1 MLHPYYVLMSDG
13 FLFIFCIIPTRII
26 WKSDRL
32 TYGSSEVEG
41 QCPYNRITKKFWLSD
56 GRLRL
61 NHNASDLIHVYHDGR
76 YA

>member
-1 MLHPYYVLMSDG
+1 MLHPYYMLMSDG

-61 NHNASDLIHVYHDGR
+61 NHNASDLIHVYHDDR